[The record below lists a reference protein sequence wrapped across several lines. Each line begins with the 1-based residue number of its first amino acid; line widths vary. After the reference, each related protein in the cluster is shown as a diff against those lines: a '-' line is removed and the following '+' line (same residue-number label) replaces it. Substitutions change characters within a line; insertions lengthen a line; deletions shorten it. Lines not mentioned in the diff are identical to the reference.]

1 MFSKE
6 HRLAKTKDI
15 SLVYTRGRSF
25 FSPFFVVKFMRQSKG
40 VNRFTVVV
48 STKVSKKAVVRN
60 KLKRVVREF
69 LRLRAS
75 ILEHGDYI
83 VTVRGKA
90 VGKPNTVLRE
100 ELNQLLVKSRL
111 LAASSLNT

>member
-60 KLKRVVREF
+60 RLKRVVREYI
-69 LRLRAS
+69 RLHITKLAP
-75 ILEHGDYI
+75 GDYMFS
-83 VTVRGKA
+83 VRVA
-90 VGKPNTVLRE
+90 AANKPAGELRHALE
-100 ELNQLLVKSRL
+100 EVLVKTRL
-111 LAASSLNT
+111 LH